1 MPRKSKYKGLT
12 KNRIARRLY
21 DPARGWVSLS
31 DIREQVVSGE
41 SVTCSQTGT
50 DLTREVLAQVIA
62 LDLATEFE
70 SVELNGPTAEQL
82 RLFILSYSQKKPAR
96 RVEEPASNA
105 IF

>member
-21 DPARGWVSLS
+21 DPKRGWVSLS
-31 DIREQVVSGE
+31 DIREQVVTGE
-41 SVTCSQTGT
+41 NVTCSKDGT

-62 LDLATEFE
+62 LDIEMEFD
-70 SVELNGPTAEQL
+70 SANPRGPTLEQL
-82 RLFILSYSQKKPAR
+82 RAFIMSYSRKPPRHA
-96 RVEEPASNA
+96 EPVANA